1 MNSIPGLGK
10 SPGGRNVN
18 LLQYSCLENCM
29 DRGVW
34 QAIVHGVTKSWT
46 QLSTHTHTHM
56 HTNTHTHTDT
66 HTHTQACRCPFS
78 SSPFLPRQ
86 LYLSLVQEH
95 LTGDFSSTPTRLQQ
109 VMMCYF
115 PYTIQFSL
123 EFLYVT
129 PITLCN
135 GYLCAC
141 LIVFPFKS

>member
-1 MNSIPGLGK
+1 MNSVPGLGK
-10 SPGGRNVN
+10 SPGDRNGN

-29 DRGVW
+29 DRSLAGYSPW
-34 QAIVHGVTKSWT
+34 GYKELDTT
-46 QLSTHTHTHM
+46 QHTHTHTHA
-56 HTNTHTHTDT
+56 HKHTHTHTDT

-95 LTGDFSSTPTRLQQ
+95 LTGDFSPTPTRLQQ

-115 PYTIQFSL
+115 HFAIQFSL